1 MATTVAPNTSQAVLR
16 MENGLVTRVDVRG
29 LEPLTPTLPVWCA
42 TSCATA
48 PCRPGLV
55 CPSRRQPYRPG
66 DRVPAG
72 GPSPRATGRRRRRP
86 PARARTATPERG
98 PSGSGRRSRGH
109 LRDPDVVTERVT
121 EAEVDPVGLH
131 DRLLGQV
138 HATLLQLGVGL
149 VGVIGLEEQMA
160 AGGTLG
166 DEITHLVGDVVTQPG
181 RPRTLQQH
189 RVGRVAGQGD
199 GQEAHGAEL
208 LVDLDLE

>member
-1 MATTVAPNTSQAVLR
+1 MRLLPWLPRPKRRDLTMSNTLQYRDDPRAYRPVSGAFVAVAREPKWVEL
-16 MENGLVTRVDVRG
+16 RG

-72 GPSPRATGRRRRRP
+72 GPSPRATCGRRRRP

-109 LRDPDVVTERVT
+109 LRDPDVVTE
-121 EAEVDPVGLH
+121 
-131 DRLLGQV
+131 
-138 HATLLQLGVGL
+138 
-149 VGVIGLEEQMA
+149 
-160 AGGTLG
+160 
-166 DEITHLVGDVVTQPG
+166 
-181 RPRTLQQH
+181 
-189 RVGRVAGQGD
+189 
-199 GQEAHGAEL
+199 
-208 LVDLDLE
+208 